1 MINSDQTN
9 IPADAVSEINGST
22 SENRL
27 WHIFKKTIGWIIAVA
42 CLIWVF
48 HDIHIEQLLGQ
59 IATIRWEWVALA
71 VLCDI
76 ISYYCQGWRW
86 RLILGNVGKIKAVKT
101 TQAIYAGLF
110 TNEILPLR
118 IGEMVRTYLVSRW
131 LSVPFFSIIP
141 SLAVERLFDGIW
153 LGIGIGLT
161 ALFVHLPKNLANAAE
176 LLGVIVLVATG
187 VFIFLVFRKEKA
199 FENKSEPEAVG
210 QKPRKTIGSFLGEMA
225 RGIREIGVS
234 RNFYQAFFASSLVL
248 VFQILAFWLVMV
260 GYGLPITLWEGAAAM
275 MIVHLGTAIPNAP
288 SNIGT
293 YQFFTVIGVTLFG
306 IDKTAATGFSVVVFI
321 VLTMPLWLIG
331 LYAISRTGMKLKDIR
346 NDLSIIMK
354 RNK

>member
-1 MINSDQTN
+1 MPIIDQENNSSKSVAKT
-9 IPADAVSEINGST
+9 EGST
-22 SENRL
+22 AGNRL
-27 WHIFKKTIGWIIAVA
+27 WRIFKKYIPWIIAVV

-48 HDIHIEQLLGQ
+48 HDIHIEQLIGQ
-59 IATIRWEWVALA
+59 IAAIHWQWIALA
-71 VLCDI
+71 VFCDI

-86 RLILGNVGKIKAVKT
+86 RLILGSVGKIKSIKT

-131 LSVPFFSIIP
+131 LSAPFYSIIP
-141 SLAVERLFDGIW
+141 SLAIERLFDGIW

-161 ALFVHLPKNLANAAE
+161 ALFVHLPQNLTNAVE
-176 LLGVIVLVATG
+176 ILGVIVLVSTAI
-187 VFIFLVFRKEKA
+187 FIFLILHKEKTIDK
-199 FENKSEPEAVG
+199 KSFSKIAN
-210 QKPRKTIGSFLGEMA
+210 QKRRKTIGSFLGDMA
-225 RGIREIGVS
+225 RGIREIGTS
-234 RNFYQAFFASSLVL
+234 RNFYQAFVVSSLVL
-248 VFQILAFWLVMV
+248 IFQILAFWLVMV
-260 GYGLPITLWEGAAAM
+260 GYGLPILLWEGAAAM

-306 IDKTAATGFSVVVFI
+306 VDKTAATGFSVVVFM
-321 VLTMPLWLIG
+321 VLTLPLWLIG
-331 LYAISRTGMKLKDIR
+331 LFAISRTGMKLKDIR
-346 NDLSIIMK
+346 NDLSIMMK

>member
-1 MINSDQTN
+1 MTNRDQTN
-9 IPADAVSEINGST
+9 IPADAVIEINGSA

-27 WHIFKKTIGWIIAVA
+27 WRIFKKAIAWIVAIA

-48 HDIHIEQLLGQ
+48 HDIHVEQLLGQ
-59 IATIRWEWVALA
+59 IATIRWEWIALA

-76 ISYYCQGWRW
+76 ISYYCQGRW
-86 RLILGNVGKIKAVKT
+86 GLILGNVAKIKTIKT

-141 SLAVERLFDGIW
+141 SLAVERLFDGVW

-176 LLGVIVLVATG
+176 ILGVIVLAATAAF
-187 VFIFLVFRKEKA
+187 VILIARKEKTI
-199 FENKSEPEAVG
+199 EKKSETEIAG

-306 IDKTAATGFSVVVFI
+306 IDKTAATGFSE
-321 VLTMPLWLIG
+321 
-331 LYAISRTGMKLKDIR
+331 
-346 NDLSIIMK
+346 
-354 RNK
+354 